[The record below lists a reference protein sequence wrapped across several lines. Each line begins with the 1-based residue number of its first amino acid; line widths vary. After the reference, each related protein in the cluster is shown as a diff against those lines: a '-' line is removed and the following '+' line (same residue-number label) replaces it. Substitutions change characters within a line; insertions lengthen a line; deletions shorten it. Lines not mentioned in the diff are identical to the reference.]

1 MSAPPLTD
9 LLLCARVPAYGA
21 PAWLGERR
29 HPESTDDF
37 GSVNNLQHI
46 AGTLSAGGFELL
58 LVDPPP
64 SAENRPGTLDA
75 GLCALVLALAAPS
88 LRVGLSHTPPR
99 RAFLADPSRL
109 LGAQWA
115 GIAPV
120 PITCSVRVLV
130 AATRWMAEDQFAYM
144 QQHFPGPSPLRAAA
158 GHGVTLETPT
168 RETSTRE
175 TLTEVDPP
183 ILVGTPAEVAD
194 ELQARLQALCDSQET
209 PDSPTQ
215 VRPVLE
221 LLPIHI
227 PGSYE
232 AFVRMVV
239 PQLRRR
245 GMIGEHASPWR
256 PTI

>member
-1 MSAPPLTD
+1 MTTPPMTD
-9 LLLCARVPAYGA
+9 LMLCARVPAYGA
-21 PAWLGERR
+21 PAWFGEHR
-29 HPESTDDF
+29 HPESSDDF
-37 GSVNNLQHI
+37 SSVDNLQHI
-46 AGTLSAGGFELL
+46 ARTLTAGRFELM

-64 SAENRPGTLDA
+64 TAQDRPGTLDP
-75 GLCALVLALAAPS
+75 GLCALVLALAAPR
-88 LRVGLSHTPPR
+88 LRVGLCCSPPR
-99 RAFLADPSRL
+99 RAAFADPSRL

-120 PITCSVRVLV
+120 PITCSLRVLV
-130 AATRWMAEDQFAYM
+130 ASTRWMAEDQFAYM
-144 QQHFPGPSPLRAAA
+144 QQHFPVPAPLKTSA
-158 GHGVTLETPT
+158 GLSLALETPAP
-168 RETSTRE
+168 ESPAE
-175 TLTEVDPP
+175 IDPP

-194 ELQARLQALCDSQET
+194 ELQERLQTRRDALVD

-215 VRPVLE
+215 TRPVLE

-245 GMIGEHASPWR
+245 GLIGEHALPWR
-256 PTI
+256 PTT